1 MLDFL
6 VTLGFYM
13 LILYLFYDRIERYLA
28 ALAPADAGYFSTLVP
43 EEESDDESI
52 ADVIAEVIEEE
63 LRVDAE
69 LEREHQL
76 NTIRKRLTAPDV
88 PS

>member
-1 MLDFL
+1 
-6 VTLGFYM
+6 M

-28 ALAPADAGYFSTLVP
+28 ALAPADAGYFSTLIA

-69 LEREHQL
+69 LEREHRL
-76 NTIRKRLTAPDV
+76 NTIRKRLTAPEV

>member
-28 ALAPADAGYFSTLVP
+28 ALTPEDAGYFSTLIA
-43 EEESDDESI
+43 EEESDGESI

-76 NTIRKRLTAPDV
+76 STIRKRLTAPEV